1 MVVFSTIWKVFQN
14 PRWLA
19 ALFPSMVAPYFLGTP
34 KNCGVFFRQA
44 ALVSVFEWKDMC
56 LAFRGFLFREIQGQ
70 QWISALHLLLGE
82 ESEVVTPEGWVLL
95 LLACFFSWRPL
106 LAVVILILWVAE

>member
-1 MVVFSTIWKVFQN
+1 
-14 PRWLA
+14 
-19 ALFPSMVAPYFLGTP
+19 MVAPYFLGTL

-82 ESEVVTPEGWVLL
+82 ESEVVTPEGWDGKLLLVLL
-95 LLACFFSWRPL
+95 LLTP
-106 LAVVILILWVAE
+106 